1 MKTFKQFVNEAVTYK
16 SPDTNRLADEEHN
29 ETIHQSTAVKSG
41 HMSDVHPAIQK
52 AIHSF
57 ADSKPKF
64 KAAMNKSKIQPI
76 KKGVNITNTEIGSGS
91 SSVEDKTKVNRVKK
105 QIGKSSIDR
114 PIVLRHKD
122 PETGEV
128 HHHLLAGNTRA
139 TAVGY
144 GVQAHHIDV

>member
-1 MKTFKQFVNEAVTYK
+1 MKSFKEYIIENVTYK
-16 SPDTNRLADEEHN
+16 SPDTNRLSDEEHN
-29 ETIHQSTAVKSG
+29 ETKFQSDAIKAG
-41 HMSDVHPAIQK
+41 HMTDVHPAIQK
-52 AIHSF
+52 AIHQF
-57 ADSKPKF
+57 ANSKSKF
-64 KAAMNKSKIQPI
+64 QAAMNKSKIQPI
-76 KKGVNITNTEIGSGS
+76 KKDANITNTEIGNSVD
-91 SSVEDKTKVNRVKK
+91 SVEDKTKVKRVKK
-105 QIGKSSIDR
+105 QIGSGSIDR

>member
-1 MKTFKQFVNEAVTYK
+1 MKSFKEYIVEVTYK
-16 SPDTNRLADEEHN
+16 EPDTNRLAYEEHD
-29 ETIHQSTAVKSG
+29 EAKVQSAAIKDG

-57 ADSKPKF
+57 AESKPKF

-76 KKGVNITNTEIGSGS
+76 HKGANITNTEIGMGSGS
-91 SSVEDKTKVNRVKK
+91 VENKTKVDRVKK

-122 PETGEV
+122 PETGEI

-139 TAVGY
+139 TTVGY